1 MGDRVTV
8 GTLEE
13 LRRVGCLTGKAGTQ
27 PICVFWSEGAAF
39 ALDDRCPHMGFPLH
53 RGTVE
58 SGLVTCHWHN
68 ARFDLSSG
76 GTLDPWADD
85 VRAYPVEIDDGRVTV
100 ILDAGLDRTGYLMH
114 RLDEGLEQG
123 ITLVIA
129 KAVLGL
135 LDTDVASSDIV
146 RAGVD
151 FGTRYRQAG
160 WGAGLTVLTAMT
172 NVLDH
177 LDPADEALALVQGLA
192 FVSRDTRGRPPR
204 FPLLPLG
211 GQLPAERLGGWYR
224 RFVETRAADAAERT
238 LASAVAT
245 LDATAVADIMFSAVT
260 DHVFI
265 DGGHTIDFTNK
276 AFEVVE
282 HLGWETAPDV
292 LPTLVTQTA
301 SASRSEERGSW
312 RFPHDL
318 AAMISTATTE
328 LPERLAAA
336 AGNDSFDHHQGVT
349 KLAWSILSED
359 PAEVVAAIDDAIA
372 TGANPEELGRAVAYA
387 AALRITR
394 FHTQNDH
401 GDWDEVHHAFTA
413 ANAVHQAI
421 RRAPTPE
428 LLRAVYHGALRI
440 YLDRFL
446 NVPAARLPGARPNR
460 RSRRPQRP
468 PALLG
473 PGRTSRRGRHHHL
486 PLSVRWR
493 RSRPGDRCPRP
504 RVAHRGRRVPLV
516 PDLRGRR
523 TSVPRLANRVRGRRP
538 DPRRYGAVPRR
549 PHANPTRAVP
559 SGPHRHAPGQRR
571 SALRGAMRPRSH
583 CRCRTSP
590 RPRAN
595 GAHRARTSA
604 PNHDIAP
611 DAPRPERHGRARRV
625 RPRWHSPPSESA
637 CRILLP
643 RRARRRRR
651 RRIIGSR
658 VERDHAV
665 AVVAE
670 LARYPWSGRLV
681 GG

>member
-1 MGDRVTV
+1 MVEEVAMGDRVAV

-13 LRRVGCLTGKAGTQ
+13 LRRVGYLTGKAGTQ

-53 RGTVE
+53 RGSVE

-85 VRAYPVEIDDGRVTV
+85 VRAYPVEVDDGRVV
-100 ILDAGLDRTGYLMH
+100 VVLHGGLDRTGYLMH
-114 RLDEGLEQG
+114 RLEEGLEQG

-135 LDTDVASSDIV
+135 LDNDVTPNDIV
-146 RAGVD
+146 RAGVE

-172 NVLDH
+172 NVLDD

-204 FPLLPLG
+204 FGLLPLG
-211 GQLPAERLGGWYR
+211 GELPAARLGGWYR
-224 RFVETRAADAAERT
+224 RFVETRSADAAERT
-238 LASAVAT
+238 LASAVAA
-245 LDATAVADIMFSAVT
+245 LDPAAVSDIMFSAVT

-301 SASRSEERGSW
+301 SAIRSEERGSW

-318 AAMISTATTE
+318 AALISTATTE

-336 AGNDSFDHHQGVT
+336 AGSDTFDHHQGVT

-359 PAEVVAAIDDAIA
+359 PAEVVTAIDDAVADGA
-372 TGANPEELGRAVAYA
+372 TPEELARAVAYA

-413 ANAVHQAI
+413 ANAVHQAM
-421 RRAPTPE
+421 RRASTPE

-446 NVPAARLPGARPNR
+446 NVPAARLPGVAAPGDAVKLSDLQHCWDQEGRVDEAGTLIYRYLTADGDPA
-460 RSRRPQRP
+460 QAIAALGH
-468 PALLG
+468 ALLNEDAEFHWFQ
-473 PGRTSRRGRHHHL
+473 TYEAA
-486 PLSVRWR
+486 VRQFHAWPTGSEEGALILAGTAR
-493 RSRPGDRCPRP
+493 FLA
-504 RVAHRGRRVPLV
+504 AH
-516 PDLRGRR
+516 
-523 TSVPRLANRVRGRRP
+523 T
-538 DPRRYGAVPRR
+538 
-549 PHANPTRAVP
+549 PTRRELSQVVRIATRL
-559 SGPHRHAPGQRR
+559 SRGE
-571 SALRGAMRPRSH
+571 ALFEEP
-583 CRCRTSP
+583 
-590 RPRAN
+590 
-595 GAHRARTSA
+595 
-604 PNHDIAP
+604 
-611 DAPRPERHGRARRV
+611 
-625 RPRWHSPPSESA
+625 
-637 CRILLP
+637 
-643 RRARRRRR
+643 
-651 RRIIGSR
+651 
-658 VERDHAV
+658 
-665 AVVAE
+665 
-670 LARYPWSGRLV
+670 
-681 GG
+681 